1 MEKQTRRRQRL
12 GFQLH
17 TEWRMRGATT
27 TPHMPEGTVTH
38 GNSSFIA
45 LFYGS

>member
-1 MEKQTRRRQRL
+1 MGKQTRHLPRV
-12 GFQLH
+12 GFQLI

-27 TPHMPEGTVTH
+27 APHLSEGTVTH

-45 LFYGS
+45 LLYGS